1 MNRLGDESPL
11 FLCFFHDSKLE
22 CVNYKKMEKKIEFDV
37 IIKNVE
43 NSTGEVGVN
52 PTRSRHCDE
61 GIPF

>member
-1 MNRLGDESPL
+1 MDIWGDESTL
-11 FLCFFHDSKLE
+11 FLYLFHDSKLE
-22 CVNYKKMEKKIEFDV
+22 WINYKKMEKKIEFGA